1 MALDVYVGSLTR
13 YYAGEWENVSE
24 RTARERGTQFRIGRR
39 VGAADSDPDIQE
51 ILQALLTWRVELN
64 QSLGNRIACPRNG
77 TTIPP

>member
-39 VGAADSDPDIQE
+39 AGSDEAFIREPF
-51 ILQALLTWRVELN
+51 ASVR
-64 QSLGNRIACPRNG
+64 RHR
-77 TTIPP
+77 